1 MEKAAPELLRGM
13 SRADLIDLAW
23 NWYANARLDQIAPE
37 GDWSTWLLLAG
48 RGFGKSR
55 TGAEWVRSKAMAGI
69 GPIGLI
75 APTAA
80 DARDVIVEGP
90 AGILAISPPDERPL
104 YEPSKRRLTWPNG
117 VTASL
122 FSADEPDRLRGPQHA
137 ICWLDELAAYSNP
150 QAVWD
155 MMSFGLRLG
164 SNPQALI
171 TTTPRPIPL
180 LRKLIDDSK
189 TVLTRGST
197 RDNTNNLAP
206 SFVDQI
212 EARYAGTRLGRQE
225 LEGEILEDTPGAL
238 WTRAVLDDA
247 FSDEPVP
254 HLVRVVVAVD
264 PSGSD
269 GETGDSQGIVVC
281 GVSRD
286 NVGYVLADVST
297 RASPN
302 VWARL
307 VVEAFNRYGADR
319 VVAERNFGG
328 AMVEAVLRAAAPN
341 LPITLVTA
349 SRGKAVRAEP
359 VAALYEQRRVKH
371 IGSVSELED
380 QMVMMTA
387 SGFTGQ
393 GSPDRVDALVWAFTD
408 LMVGP
413 QLSGWVLLEQARRDI
428 DNAAKPSEPARP
440 QYAPGSVEWLAEN
453 GLG

>member
-1 MEKAAPELLRGM
+1 M
-13 SRADLIDLAW
+13 
-23 NWYANARLDQIAPE
+23 
-37 GDWSTWLLLAG
+37 
-48 RGFGKSR
+48 
-55 TGAEWVRSKAMAGI
+55 
-69 GPIGLI
+69 
-75 APTAA
+75 
-80 DARDVIVEGP
+80 
-90 AGILAISPPDERPL
+90 
-104 YEPSKRRLTWPNG
+104 
-117 VTASL
+117 
-122 FSADEPDRLRGPQHA
+122 
-137 ICWLDELAAYSNP
+137 
-150 QAVWD
+150 
-155 MMSFGLRLG
+155 
-164 SNPQALI
+164 
-171 TTTPRPIPL
+171 
-180 LRKLIDDSK
+180 
-189 TVLTRGST
+189 
-197 RDNTNNLAP
+197 
-206 SFVDQI
+206 
-212 EARYAGTRLGRQE
+212 
-225 LEGEILEDTPGAL
+225 
-238 WTRAVLDDA
+238 
-247 FSDEPVP
+247 
-254 HLVRVVVAVD
+254 
-264 PSGSD
+264 
-269 GETGDSQGIVVC
+269 
-281 GVSRD
+281 
-286 NVGYVLADVST
+286 GYVLADVST